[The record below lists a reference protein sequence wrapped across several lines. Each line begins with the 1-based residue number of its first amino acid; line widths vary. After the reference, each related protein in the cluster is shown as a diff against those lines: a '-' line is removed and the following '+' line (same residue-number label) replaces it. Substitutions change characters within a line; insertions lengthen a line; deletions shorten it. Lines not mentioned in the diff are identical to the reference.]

1 MAAKQN
7 KPQAKTNSNTKKPAQ
22 KKAVGSP
29 KSNGKKPSKAKQ
41 STQPA
46 EVCGPDK
53 KEMRRYEVEDG
64 LRTLRRAEEIKSDPK
79 LMKDIKAEATKQ
91 VQMMG
96 KIAGGAPN
104 GKM

>member
-7 KPQAKTNSNTKKPAQ
+7 KPQTKSNSNTKKPAQ
-22 KKAVGSP
+22 KKAPVSS

-41 STQPA
+41 SSQPA

-64 LRTLRRAEEIKSDPK
+64 LRTLRRAEEIKADPK

-91 VQMMG
+91 VTMMSN
-96 KIAGGAPN
+96 IAGGKLN